1 MPVVRNPQYYF
12 REGFCWTNVLLPTLE
27 ESMYVKCRYKEKSIN
42 DVASMSLYPM
52 SDIPSYYFIS
62 IIVSSFFYKYLKAFI
77 NSTVN
82 LQINDFRMF
91 PIIIPTPE
99 QLQKCKSIFEK
110 AVTIRKAVIEGTLS
124 KIESEKELNEI
135 QQQVEVM
142 VNTLYVV

>member
-1 MPVVRNPQYYF
+1 
-12 REGFCWTNVLLPTLE
+12 
-27 ESMYVKCRYKEKSIN
+27 MYVKCRYKEKSIN

-142 VNTLYVV
+142 GNTLYAV